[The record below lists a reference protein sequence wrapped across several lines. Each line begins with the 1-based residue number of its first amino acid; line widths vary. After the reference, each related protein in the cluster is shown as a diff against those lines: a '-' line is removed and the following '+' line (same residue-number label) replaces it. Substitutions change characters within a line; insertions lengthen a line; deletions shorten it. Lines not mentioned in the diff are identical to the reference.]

1 MERGGLKIMTNDPIT
16 LQPIGYV
23 RTDIADADIPRRR
36 SQILS
41 ELILLESY
49 TEALD
54 GIEEYSHLF
63 VLFWMHRVNIQEY
76 RAKIHP
82 RGRKELPLTGVLA
95 TRGRNHPN
103 PLGLA
108 VVELLERNANRL
120 KVRRLDAFNGTP
132 IIDIKPYDLYDV
144 FPDIRVPDWWHRL
157 RQQT

>member
-1 MERGGLKIMTNDPIT
+1 
-16 LQPIGYV
+16 
-23 RTDIADADIPRRR
+23 
-36 SQILS
+36 
-41 ELILLESY
+41 
-49 TEALD
+49 
-54 GIEEYSHLF
+54 
-63 VLFWMHRVNIQEY
+63 MHRVNIQEY

-132 IIDIKPYDLYDV
+132 IIDIKPYDPYDV

-157 RQQT
+157 W